1 MRVYEAKLVYSLV
14 SLGDNICL
22 NTPAAIA
29 DYLRSAFEEN
39 PMQEAL
45 YCIYLDRKNHPLG
58 RHMITLGTATSTL
71 ATPRE
76 VFRCA
81 ILAGATALVVA
92 HRSVRK
98 CDRQRS
104 QCGIRRLT
112 AHHSAEQATTGRR
125 HHRPTLRL
133 SQRCEVSHQ
142 AIASIAEAFR
152 RFFG

>member
-14 SLGDNICL
+14 SLGDTICL

-71 ATPRE
+71 DRKS
-76 VFRCA
+76 
-81 ILAGATALVVA
+81 VV
-92 HRSVRK
+92 
-98 CDRQRS
+98 
-104 QCGIRRLT
+104 
-112 AHHSAEQATTGRR
+112 
-125 HHRPTLRL
+125 
-133 SQRCEVSHQ
+133 
-142 AIASIAEAFR
+142 
-152 RFFG
+152 